1 MVTRPVIQD
10 PMKEQLVQL
19 IIAYGAAQSS
29 GNAQLKQMAGAQLD
43 AFLENVELTK
53 PAPATFEVVAA
64 EVEAN

>member
-1 MVTRPVIQD
+1 MVTRPVILD
-10 PMKEQLVQL
+10 LMKEQLVQL
-19 IIAYGAAQSS
+19 IVAYGAAQSS
-29 GNAQLKQMAGAQLD
+29 GNALLKQMAGAQLD

>member
-29 GNAQLKQMAGAQLD
+29 GNALLKQMAGAQLD
-43 AFLENVELTK
+43 AFLDGIEVSK
-53 PAPATFEVVAA
+53 PAPFEPVAA

>member
-19 IIAYGAAQSS
+19 IVAYGAAQSS
-29 GNAQLKQMAGAQLD
+29 GNALLKQMAGAQLD
-43 AFLENVELTK
+43 LFLENVELTK
-53 PAPATFEVVAA
+53 PAPCEPVAA